1 MSEIRF
7 TDGAQVPSTLL
18 QATFQL
24 RPLRTTDVELDYA
37 AVMASRPMLRRWSD
51 SSWPADDF
59 TLDGNLA
66 DLAFHQR
73 EHEAGEAYTF
83 TMMNPAGDRCLG
95 CVYINPLTPELI
107 RAGGCQAADSQKP
120 VCAATVRFWVR
131 SDHAGSDLEQEL
143 FDALQAWFT
152 REWPLDC
159 VLYITGAQERRQQDF
174 FAANGLQPLASYRSD
189 GYARLAFRSPA

>member
-7 TDGAQVPSTLL
+7 ADGGDVPSMLL
-18 QATFQL
+18 KATFQL
-24 RPLRTTDVELDYA
+24 RPLRTTDVELDFE
-37 AVMASRPMLRRWSD
+37 AVMASRAMLRRWSD

-73 EHEAGEAYTF
+73 EHEAGEAYTY
-83 TMMNPAGDRCLG
+83 TVMNLAGDRCLG
-95 CVYINPLTPELI
+95 CVYINPLAPELI
-107 RAGGCQAADSQKP
+107 RAGGCQAADRE
-120 VCAATVRFWVR
+120 VRAASVRFWVR

-159 VLYITGAQERRQQDF
+159 VLYVTGAQEQRQQDF
-174 FAANGLQPLASYRSD
+174 FAANGLQPLASYRAD
-189 GYARLAFRSPA
+189 GHVRLPFRSPA